1 MRSRT
6 AAALLPLVA
15 ALLVAC
21 GGDPPPSKP
30 GQPGPGAGGG
40 GGGGG
45 APIKLG
51 KKMPP
56 FTPSGMKEE
65 FKRWQELDSAVR
77 NSTKNDEKDA
87 AQKAHDEWL
96 KEFPARWEGKDV
108 PAPECLMYSTLLQKC
123 RLYPMAVAQV
133 RRWID
138 VAPEDSVNFANA
150 HLVLISCLALSG
162 EFGQAETELKNILET
177 VFKGKDNDR
186 RAAEETLA
194 AALLK
199 AGKIEESAGY
209 YEKLAVA
216 GVGDV
221 NNAVVCVENYLRAG
235 KAGEAQRVAARVLEL
250 TGKEGRQGE
259 RANQLV
265 KQVNLVGKPAPSF
278 AAAKWWKGSG
288 GPVSEENFKG
298 KVTLVYG
305 WNMKSNLIGWFEQR
319 LLKMAGEINN
329 PNFQIIG
336 VSRLA
341 RFDPTK
347 MATKKEMTD
356 EEELTFYDLWA
367 QQHGLNHPLAVGGY
381 EEDALIDAWAAY
393 VVPYYVLVGKDG
405 MVFSVGFGKDEERFG
420 ILKGILEKA
429 LAQ

>member
-1 MRSRT
+1 MKSP
-6 AAALLPLVA
+6 AAAVFFPLVA

-21 GGDPPPSKP
+21 GDDPAPSKP

-40 GGGGG
+40 GGGG
-45 APIKLG
+45 APVKLG
-51 KKMPP
+51 RKMPE

-77 NSTKNDEKDA
+77 NSTKNDEKEA

-108 PAPECLMYSTLLQKC
+108 PAPEAYMYAILLGKC
-123 RLYPMAVAQV
+123 KLHPMAAAQI
-133 RRWID
+133 RRFIE
-138 VAPEDSVNFANA
+138 VAPEDNINYANA
-150 HLVLISCLALSG
+150 HVALIKDLALSG

-177 VFKGKDNDR
+177 VLKGRDNDR
-186 RAAEETLA
+186 RAAEESLA

-199 AGKIEESAGY
+199 AGKVEESANY

-221 NNAVVCVENYLRAG
+221 NNAVLCVENYLRAG
-235 KAGEAQRVAARVLEL
+235 KAGEAQRVAARVAEL

-288 GPVSEENFKG
+288 GPVTEENFKG

-319 LLKMAGEINN
+319 LLKTVGEINS
-329 PNFQIIG
+329 PNLQIIG

-356 EEELTFYDLWA
+356 EEELNFYDLWA
-367 QQHGLNHPLAVGGY
+367 QQHGLNFPLAVGGY
-381 EEDALIDAWAAY
+381 EEDPLIDAWASY
-393 VVPYYVLVGKDG
+393 SVPYYVLVGKDG
-405 MVFSVGFGKDEERFG
+405 VVFSVGFGKDEERFV